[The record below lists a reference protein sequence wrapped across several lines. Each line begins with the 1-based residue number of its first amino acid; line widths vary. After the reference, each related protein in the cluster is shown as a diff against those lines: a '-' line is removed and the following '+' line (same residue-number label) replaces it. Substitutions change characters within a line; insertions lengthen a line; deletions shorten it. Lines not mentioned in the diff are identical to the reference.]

1 MSEKKSSGCVV
12 ASLVGILLV
21 VAGTVL
27 VGSLVGS
34 LVFKTF
40 RAGKEAVAAE
50 LAEHRAGA
58 ARTAEDGT
66 LELSGDAMPEY
77 ASYQPG
83 RPLTR
88 EMLVAWAVDERA
100 TTLAREAFREKAEG
114 ALVTLPLRAR
124 DVVAEGDRIRG
135 GFYVPYRV
143 KYDKHRS
150 KSGAVELSCEFAP
163 AVKDELLAIR
173 RDEEVTIEGRLS
185 LKGGQPA
192 LLDARLPGV
201 KVEKE

>member
-12 ASLVGILLV
+12 ALLVGILLV
-21 VAGTVL
+21 VVGTVL
-27 VGSLVGS
+27 VGSLV
-34 LVFKTF
+34 FNAF
-40 RAGKEAVAAE
+40 RSGREVVAAE
-50 LAEHRAGA
+50 IAEHRAEA

-66 LELSGDAMPEY
+66 LELSDNAMPEY
-77 ASYQPG
+77 ASFQPG

-100 TTLAREAFREKAEG
+100 TTLAREPFREKAEG
-114 ALVTLPLRAR
+114 AAVTLRLRAR

-143 KYDKHRS
+143 KYDEHRS
-150 KSGAVELSCEFAP
+150 KAGAVEVACEFAP
-163 AVKDELLAIR
+163 AVKGDLLALR
-173 RDEEVTIEGRLS
+173 RDEAVTIEGRLS
-185 LKGGQPA
+185 LKGDQPL

>member
-1 MSEKKSSGCVV
+1 MSEKKSSGCAV
-12 ASLVGILLV
+12 ALLVGILLV
-21 VAGTVL
+21 VVGTML
-27 VGSLVGS
+27 AGS

-40 RAGKEAVAAE
+40 RAGKEAVASE
-50 LAEHRAGA
+50 IAEHRAEA

-77 ASYQPG
+77 ASFQPG

-114 ALVTLPLRAR
+114 SPVTLRLRAR

-143 KYDKHRS
+143 KYGEHRS
-150 KSGAVELSCEFAP
+150 DTGAVELSCEFVP

-173 RDEEVTIEGRLS
+173 RDEAVTIEGRLS
-185 LKGGQPA
+185 LKGDQPV
-192 LLDARLPGV
+192 LLDARLPGA